1 MKNSLFNIV
10 KNFLSIK
17 KSNVPYYIL
26 KNNLNDYYKVL
37 NTHKNNTSIIF
48 FKKKQF
54 FRKYSKSKK
63 GIKKI
68 KAENEGLKWYCRKT
82 KRKSEVVLLN
92 YVQKK
97 KFAYIDLKKIEG
109 KKIKSWD
116 TLSNNYSYLKKFYS
130 HCKKYKLQNSSKIH
144 GDLTFDNII
153 FNKKKIF
160 IIDWEFFNSKIKF
173 RGYDIVYL
181 FLSAACLPY
190 VIGKKFT
197 DNDEIIFKK
206 LWRMLLKMNLNK
218 KIILDPFTFFKQAI
232 KKDKILNSSA
242 KLSKSK
248 FFPFI
253 VKKEHE
259 KKILQL
265 INSTIKD

>member
-1 MKNSLFNIV
+1 MKNF
-10 KNFLSIK
+10 FSIK

-26 KNNLNDYYKVL
+26 NNNINDYYKVL
-37 NTHKNNTSIIF
+37 KTHKNNTSVIF
-48 FKKKQF
+48 FKKKLF
-54 FRKYSKSKK
+54 FRKYSKLKK
-63 GIKKI
+63 GIEKI
-68 KAENEGLKWYCRKT
+68 EAEYEGLKWYCKKT
-82 KRKSEVVLLN
+82 NRKSEVILLN
-92 YVQKK
+92 YTQKK

-116 TLSNNYSYLKKFYS
+116 TLSKNYFYLKKVYS
-130 HCKKYKLQNSSKIH
+130 HYKKHKLQNSNKTH

-160 IIDWEFFNSKIKF
+160 IIDWEFFYSKIKF

-190 VIGKKFT
+190 VIGKKFS
-197 DNDEIIFKK
+197 DNDEITFKK
-206 LWRMLLKMNLNK
+206 LWRMLIKMNLNK
-218 KIILDPFTFFKQAI
+218 KMLLDPFTFFKQLI

-253 VKKEHE
+253 VKKPHE

-265 INSTIKD
+265 IKSTINN